1 MNQII
6 TANLNTGAIISTFRK
21 GVSLIME
28 FLLNNIFL
36 SPKIQLTFV
45 LGILSFIVFF
55 IGYFFCDIIKYCS
68 KSLFS
73 SEISEKSEKL
83 LKPYRFF
90 IGLAFGLG
98 FLEIVALFIPLLDD
112 YPAIEFLISLILTVE
127 ACWLFSR
134 ILGKYID
141 DYILETALKS
151 GRQANSEL
159 FVLVKIT
166 GYFAIIFSGII
177 FFTET
182 HKINIFSLLASLGIG
197 GLAVAFAAQ
206 KTLEQVLG
214 GVVLYLDHPFY
225 IDDYIGLPDGTFGR
239 VESIGWRSTKIRT
252 SGKGTVMII
261 PNNALTQMNIENFS
275 GAKKVIS
282 ILYLNFNHQVDP
294 KEQALIEQV
303 VLTSTK
309 DIFGLDSRSTRI
321 DFRTINKDN
330 EPKSQA
336 QVSLFILG
344 SGKVSMELRRQLLEM
359 ATETVNKKLKGYGID
374 FDIEEPTIYVDAPV
388 II

>member
-1 MNQII
+1 M
-6 TANLNTGAIISTFRK
+6 
-21 GVSLIME
+21 ME
-28 FLLNNIFL
+28 LLSNNIFV
-36 SPKIQLTFV
+36 SPKVQLTFV
-45 LGILSFIVFF
+45 FGILSFVAFF
-55 IGYFFCDIIKYCS
+55 IGCVFPRLIKFFL
-68 KSLFS
+68 SLFVS
-73 SEISEKSEKL
+73 SEVGEKADKL
-83 LKPYRFF
+83 LQPYKHL
-90 IGLAFGLG
+90 IGLTFGLG
-98 FLEIVALFIPLLDD
+98 FLEIVALFIPILDD
-112 YPAIEFLISLILTVE
+112 YPAIEIIISLILTVE
-127 ACWLFSR
+127 ACWLSSR

-141 DYILETALKS
+141 DYILESALKS

-159 FVLVKIT
+159 LVLVKIT
-166 GYFAIIFSGII
+166 AYFAIIFSGII
-177 FFTET
+177 FFTQT

-197 GLAVAFAAQ
+197 GLAIAFAAQ

-282 ILYLNFNHQVDP
+282 ILYLNFKHQVDP

-321 DFRTINKDN
+321 DFTTINKND
-330 EPKSQA
+330 EPKSKA

-344 SGKVSMELRRQLLEM
+344 SGKVSMELRRQLLDM
-359 ATETVNKKLKGYGID
+359 ATETITKKLKSYDIN

>member
-1 MNQII
+1 M
-6 TANLNTGAIISTFRK
+6 
-21 GVSLIME
+21 ME
-28 FLLNNIFL
+28 LLSNNIFF
-36 SPKIQLTFV
+36 SAKTQLTLFV
-45 LGILSFIVFF
+45 GILSFIAFFTGCVFPR
-55 IGYFFCDIIKYCS
+55 IIKFFL
-68 KSLFS
+68 SLIVS
-73 SEISEKSEKL
+73 SEVGEKAEKL
-83 LKPYRFF
+83 LQPYRNL
-90 IGLAFGLG
+90 IGIAFGLG
-98 FLEIVALFIPLLDD
+98 FLEIVALFIPVLDD
-112 YPAIEFLISLILTVE
+112 YPAIEIIISLILTIE

-141 DYILETALKS
+141 DYILESALKS

-159 FVLVKIT
+159 LVLVKIAV
-166 GYFAIIFSGII
+166 YFAIIFGGIV
-177 FFTET
+177 FFTQT

-252 SGKGTVMII
+252 SGKGTVIVI
-261 PNNALTQMNIENFS
+261 PNNSLTQMSIENFS

-282 ILYLNFNHQVDP
+282 ILSLNFTRKIEP
-294 KEQALIEQV
+294 KEQALIQQV

-321 DFRTINKDN
+321 DFRTLNKN
-330 EPKSQA
+330 SEPKTQA

-344 SGKVSMELRRQLLEM
+344 TGKVSMELRRQLLDV
-359 ATETVNKKLKGYGID
+359 ATQTINQKLKGYGID
-374 FDIEEPTIYVDAPV
+374 FNIEEPTIYVDAPV
-388 II
+388 TI